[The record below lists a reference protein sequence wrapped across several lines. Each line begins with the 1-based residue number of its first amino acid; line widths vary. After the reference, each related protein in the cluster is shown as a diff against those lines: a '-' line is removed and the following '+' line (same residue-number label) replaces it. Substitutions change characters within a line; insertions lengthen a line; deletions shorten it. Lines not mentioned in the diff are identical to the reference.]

1 MSKLIPCKTMF
12 SNGSEYMWFLEHQC
26 DQCTRFRKGYCRTF
40 RMMEKARWD
49 EKYFPYDD
57 LMDYEKYAGKKCK
70 RFTTEKPVR
79 KGYARKP
86 VPGQVE
92 MEL

>member
-1 MSKLIPCKTMF
+1 
-12 SNGSEYMWFLEHQC
+12 
-26 DQCTRFRKGYCRTF
+26 
-40 RMMEKARWD
+40 MEKARWD

-57 LMDYEKYAGKKCK
+57 LMDYEKYAGKECK